1 MSFES
6 LGVRRLAR
14 GVFLELERIHLLGPD
29 GGSAVRDVVRHP
41 GGVAMLP
48 IDRRGRMWFFRQYRV
63 AIGRE
68 VLEIPA
74 GKLDVPG
81 EDLETAVRR
90 ELSEELGAE
99 GGTISALGRMLP
111 SPGYTDEVIHLY
123 AVDGIVA
130 GRRRPDGLEEHH
142 AEVVV
147 LPVDDVMAM
156 LDAGEIEDAKTQLAL
171 LTWSR
176 RTE

>member
-14 GVFLELERIHLLGPD
+14 GVFIELDRIHLLGPD
-29 GGSAVRDVVRHP
+29 DGAAVRDVIRHP

-48 IDRRGRMWFFRQYRV
+48 IDDRGRIWFVRQYRV
-63 AIGRE
+63 AVDRE

-74 GKLDVPG
+74 GKLDVAG
-81 EDLETAVRR
+81 EGLEEAVRR
-90 ELSEELGAE
+90 ELAEELGAE
-99 GGTISALGRMLP
+99 GGTIVPLGRMLP

-123 AVDGIVA
+123 LVDGIVA

-147 LPVDDVMAM
+147 LPGARVMEM
-156 LDAGEIEDAKTQLAL
+156 LDAGDIEDAKTQLAL
-171 LTWSR
+171 LMWSR
-176 RTE
+176 RVE